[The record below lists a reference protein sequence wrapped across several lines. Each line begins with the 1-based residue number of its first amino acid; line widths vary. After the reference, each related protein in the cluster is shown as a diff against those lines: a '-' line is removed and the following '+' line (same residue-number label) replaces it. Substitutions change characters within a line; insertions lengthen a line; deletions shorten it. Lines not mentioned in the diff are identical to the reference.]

1 MSDNPVLLEKR
12 KGYRVLTLN
21 RPERLNAISLSLL
34 EAMNAALDEV
44 SGDQTCRAL
53 LITGA
58 GRAFCS
64 GQDLTERA
72 VQPDQIASTV
82 GKTLHSHYYPML
94 RKLRILPYPVVAAVN
109 GIAAGAGCNLALAA
123 DIVIAA
129 RSASFVQAFVRI
141 GLIPDIGGTYMLPR
155 LVGMA
160 RAKGLAMTGDPLLAE
175 QAAEWGLIWKMFE
188 DDSLMNEAH
197 AMCVQF
203 AKAPTVALG
212 LMKRALDASSGNDYE
227 AQLELEYELQRAA
240 GMTSD
245 FAEGVRA
252 FIEKRKPNFIG
263 AKTKES

>member
-1 MSDNPVLLEKR
+1 MTDATVLVEKR
-12 KGYRVLTLN
+12 DGYRVLTLN
-21 RPERLNAISLSLL
+21 RPDRLNAISLSLL
-34 EAMNAALDEV
+34 ADMNAALDDVTRDEN
-44 SGDQTCRAL
+44 CRAL

-72 VQPDQIASTV
+72 IQPDQIAESV

-94 RKLRILPYPVVAAVN
+94 RKLRALPYPVVCAVN
-109 GIAAGAGCNLALAA
+109 GVAAGAGCNLALNA

-141 GLIPDIGGTYMLPR
+141 GLIPDIAGTYMLPR

-160 RAKGLAMTGDPLLAE
+160 RARGLAMTGEDLPAE
-175 QAAEWGLIWKMFE
+175 RAAEWGLIWKMF
-188 DDSLMNEAH
+188 DDDALMNEAH
-197 AMCVQF
+197 AMCARF

-212 LMKRALDASSGNDYE
+212 LMKKALDASTGNDLE
-227 AQLELEYELQRAA
+227 AQLELEYELQRQA
-240 GMTSD
+240 GMTPD

-252 FIEKRKPNFIG
+252 FLEKRKPVFTG
-263 AKTKES
+263 RKK